1 MQPTSKS
8 LFDVLVAGGPL
19 LWPIFAASVVML
31 LVVIER
37 FAALRR
43 KKVAPGPFV
52 KCVLSQIEE
61 GELDRDAALELCEE
75 DPSHIARVFEAGIR
89 RWGKPAVEVEQ
100 AILDEGERTAN
111 SLRSYLRLLNGVA
124 NVSPLLGL
132 FGTVWGIMH
141 SFDALSASAATGRSE
156 LLAGGISEALI
167 TTAAGLAV
175 AIPAMVAYMF
185 FVGRVDSLVMEIDR
199 RGQQLVHLI
208 SAEALSGSRMR
219 RTKKAA

>member
-19 LWPIFAASVVML
+19 LWPIFAGSVVML

-37 FAALRR
+37 FMALRR
-43 KKVAPGPFV
+43 AKVAPGPFV

-175 AIPAMVAYMF
+175 AIPAMVFYLY

-208 SAEALSGSRMR
+208 SAEALNGSRTR
-219 RTKKAA
+219 RAKKAA